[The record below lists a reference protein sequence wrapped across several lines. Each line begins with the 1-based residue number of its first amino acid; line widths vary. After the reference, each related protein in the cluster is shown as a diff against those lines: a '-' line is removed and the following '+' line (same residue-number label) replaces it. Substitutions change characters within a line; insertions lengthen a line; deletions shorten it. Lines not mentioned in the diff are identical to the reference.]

1 MLDVD
6 TFRRRT
12 APLALLAGGLLMAA
26 FVTWG
31 MTRLQRLGAYE
42 RPDHHY
48 SVVLYRKHSA
58 WPGVRPLDPADFP
71 AEVRLVDASGHVL
84 ESKSVDS
91 MTKVGEVTWRD
102 RRVAIEGVADWSLPD

>member
-12 APLALLAGGLLMAA
+12 APLALLVGGLLMAA

-42 RPDHHY
+42 RPDHRY

-58 WPGVRPLDPADFP
+58 WPGVRPLDPGDFP
-71 AEVRLVDASGHVL
+71 AEVRLVDTSGHVL
-84 ESKSVDS
+84 ESKSLDS
-91 MTKVGEVTWRD
+91 MTKFGGVTWLD
-102 RRVAIEGVADWSLPD
+102 RRVTIKGVADWSLPD